1 MKKKRLISLLLALCM
16 AFALLPAAAQADPG
30 AAPTAADPA
39 VLAAT
44 PNVLSIKIT
53 MTTPEVGKPLPTTA
67 KTSKTANYE
76 VTKVEW
82 SGQLDGNGNMAYD
95 TVYTAVFTVEIKKG
109 KDTKF
114 STAAAKEFVKNASI
128 NGEYKGFTK
137 AEKVSDTMVKLTYE
151 LPAVKPPSTTISKLD
166 TIHLNKPSVGHAPDE
181 SGYTSNSAKI
191 KVTETKWSGAVD
203 NYGLAIA
210 GVAYTYTFTV
220 EIKPEYDLT
229 FATGALKA
237 TINSS
242 SDGVTVERV
251 SDKKAIVT
259 YTSPVLAE
267 KEKPAADKSKTF
279 TQAEADANCPKLK
292 PITIV
297 VSEDNQDM
305 DFINNRLDTFAAGF
319 EVHNF
324 LSSNYHTLDGDV
336 VISKDSPR
344 LGGVY
349 GEHFDYFR
357 IDRIVY
363 DLYRKDDFSVIKYYT
378 AKELWLSPK
387 CDIQGILDGIGRQTY
402 HHGFNTYDYT
412 VFIPDSVYPNGPT
425 YKSSVPP
432 GCRVML
438 YSGSD
443 VYAAAEK
450 GKDAAREWCFN
461 HSYTAKI
468 EQRDR
473 IYSDFTCYCTKLYY
487 YSCSKCG
494 KCEYNPNHTFV
505 SELTFGAGGSTFS
518 EHQYETL
525 TISDEHFL
533 GTTPHGDQVFL
544 KACEWCGK
552 DRRQVDTAKGE
563 GQTWTPGGYCYE
575 KAMTY
580 TPYDKVVLYGA
591 YVISG
596 DAYVWETVSSWAR
609 NEVQGAGEAGLIDRA
624 ILGNN
629 YTGTINRLQ
638 FCSIAVKMAEKMLGK
653 TIAPAPSGTFTDTD
667 NEYVRKA
674 SAAGITSG
682 VGDNKFDPNGTL
694 TRQQMATFLYRAL
707 MYVKANSDIEYTV
720 YESKLGSYTDAG
732 QLQSW
737 AKDAMAFMNALGLIA
752 GTSDTTLS
760 PNNPCTIEQA
770 LIVADRSLDAGV
782 IGWYQYVGAD
792 SDTPA
797 TYNYPGYGNINHGDR
812 IWFTSADGDC
822 TDTHGIKCSVV
833 VKNNN
838 YYPIKDR

>member
-1 MKKKRLISLLLALCM
+1 M
-16 AFALLPAAAQADPG
+16 
-30 AAPTAADPA
+30 TA
-39 VLAAT
+39 
-44 PNVLSIKIT
+44 
-53 MTTPEVGKPLPTTA
+53 PEVGKPLPTTA
-67 KTSKTANYE
+67 KTSSTADYK
-76 VTKVEW
+76 VTNVSW
-82 SGQLDGNGNMAYD
+82 SGQLDANGNMAYD
-95 TVYTAVFTVEIKKG
+95 TVYTAVFTVEMKAG

-114 STAAAKEFVKNASI
+114 STAAAKEFVKNASL
-128 NGEYKGFTK
+128 NGEYKGFTG

-151 LPAVKPPSTTISKLD
+151 LPAVKAPSTTISKLD
-166 TIHLNKPSVGHAPDE
+166 TIHLNKPSVGYAPDE

-319 EVHNF
+319 ELHNF

-425 YKSSVPP
+425 YKAALPP

-450 GKDAAREWCFN
+450 GKEAAREWCFN

-473 IYSDFTCYCTKLYY
+473 IYLMGTCQNHRLYY

-494 KCEYNPNHTFV
+494 KCEYNPNHYFV
-505 SELTFGAGGSTFS
+505 YTDAAHAAQGIIYTEFDGRYS
-518 EHQYETL
+518 EHQYGTY
-525 TISDEHFL
+525 TVSDEHFL
-533 GTTPHGDQVFL
+533 GTNAQGDRVYL
-544 KACEWCGK
+544 KCCDTCGK
-552 DRRQVDTAKGE
+552 DKRQTDLAETDSAKLATNKKNWAVGGGAYNTAMKATATHDTVQGYVVTADHFVTAKTSGWTTQ
-563 GQTWTPGGYCYE
+563 GVQTAANDGLVD
-575 KAMTY
+575 KA
-580 TPYDKVVLYGA
+580 L
-591 YVISG
+591 
-596 DAYVWETVSSWAR
+596 
-609 NEVQGAGEAGLIDRA
+609 
-624 ILGNN
+624 LGNN
-629 YTGTINRLQ
+629 YTGNITRLQ
-638 FCSIAVKMAEKMLGK
+638 FASIAVKMTEQMLGK
-653 TIAPAPSGTFTDTD
+653 AITPAPSGTFTDTD
-667 NEYVRKA
+667 NEYARKA
-674 SAAGITSG
+674 AAGITQG
-682 VGDNKFDPNGTL
+682 VGDNKFDPNGPL

-707 MYVKANSDIEYTV
+707 MYVKANSDTEYTV
-720 YESKLGSYTDAG
+720 YESKLGSYTNAG
-732 QLQSW
+732 QLAGW
-737 AKDAMAFMNALGLIA
+737 ATEPMAFMNALGLIA